1 MAFDAGLADRIRQ
14 VLPKS
19 RAISERKM
27 FGGLAFLM
35 NGHMFCGIVKNDLM
49 VRLGDELAAAA
60 LKKPHTRPM
69 DFSGKPMKSMIYV
82 DASGLD
88 TEESLRSWVESAS
101 RFVKKLP
108 PKT

>member
-1 MAFDAGLADRIRQ
+1 MAFDAGLADRIRL
-14 VLPKS
+14 VLPKN
-19 RAISERKM
+19 RAIAERKM

-60 LKKPHTRPM
+60 LKQPHTRPM

-82 DASGLD
+82 DARGLD
-88 TEESLRSWVESAS
+88 LDESLRSWVESALK
-101 RFVKKLP
+101 FVKKLP